1 MAVWLQQRTRHA
13 RKFWEQCSTPQ
24 RMLIWFLVA
33 VLVAVG
39 GWWILHSR
47 AELRPLLAG
56 RALRP
61 DELQRMQMAL
71 GQAGLNEFVVTD
83 DSILV
88 PRQSLDKYLKA
99 IAKAGAIPEDL
110 ACNGNDTPELNLLM
124 TRQQQEAV
132 LLHRKK
138 KELSGLIRK
147 LPFVEQAWVEIDTT
161 SGATAFQ
168 RPRMTCV
175 VSIQPQAHTLLSRE
189 QIHSVRRIA
198 TGAVAGLEADQVVV
212 VDMQAGLALSHDG
225 KSSVEQAEIDLI
237 AQQLRDDRELEQAIT
252 EDLRADYGAVAVA
265 VSSRGWDRA
274 SAERPAGFQV
284 TAMLP
289 QGIVGTSGRALATS
303 SSSESQVANLTWK
316 RKIRV
321 EIPAASLPQ
330 RAVQGKGSRSV
341 TTNLAEFKSDLKKR
355 VLAFMASRNPALP
368 GAEIDVEVL
377 PPTNGEHGVNPLGWV
392 QTLQGRYPGAVIA
405 AGSGILLCLF
415 LLLSTRRKPAH
426 RATSAAAQPGPAS
439 APTDESVR
447 QSIDRLIQNDPAVVA
462 QVLQDWIR
470 KAS

>member
-13 RKFWEQCSTPQ
+13 RQIWEQCSMRQ
-24 RMLIWFLVA
+24 RMLIGFLVA

-39 GWWILHSR
+39 GWWILHAR

-61 DELQRMQMAL
+61 DESQRMQMAL
-71 GQAGLNEFVVTD
+71 GQAGLNDFVVTD

-88 PRQSLDKYLKA
+88 PRQALDKYLKA

-110 ACNGNDTPELNLLM
+110 TFNGNDAPELNLLM

-138 KELSGLIRK
+138 KELNGLIRK

-161 SGATAFQ
+161 SGTTAFQ

-175 VSIQPQAHTLLSRE
+175 VSIQPQAGAPLSRE

-212 VDMQAGLALSHDG
+212 VDMQAGLALSHDS
-225 KSSVEQAEIDLI
+225 KSSDEQAQIDLI
-237 AQQLRDDRELEQAIT
+237 AQQLRDDRELERAIT
-252 EDLRADYGAVAVA
+252 EDLHADYGEVSVA
-265 VSSRGWDRA
+265 VSSRGWNRA
-274 SAERPAGFQV
+274 SAERPASSQT

-289 QGIVGTSGRALATS
+289 QAIVGTSGRAQATS
-303 SSSESQVANLTWK
+303 SSSDSQVANLAWQ

-321 EIPAASLPQ
+321 EIPAAALPQ
-330 RAVQGKGSRSV
+330 RAVQGKGSRSA
-341 TTNLAEFKSDLKKR
+341 TADLTEFKSDVKKR
-355 VLAFMASRNPALP
+355 VTTFMASRNPALS
-368 GAEIDVEVL
+368 GAEIEVDILSPTAVER
-377 PPTNGEHGVNPLGWV
+377 GANPLGWLHS
-392 QTLQGRYPGAVIA
+392 LQGRYPGAAIA
-405 AGSGILLCLF
+405 AGSGILLGLF

-426 RATSAAAQPGPAS
+426 RAASGTVQPSPATAS
-439 APTDESVR
+439 TDESVR